1 MLLKPSSNSTILQ
14 SISISV
20 VKSEPLSLNQ
30 WVLENKNHAPP
41 FTDLDIVYYSLESCN
56 KKISFK

>member
-20 VKSEPLSLNQ
+20 VKSEPLSSNQ
-30 WVLENKNHAPP
+30 WVLENKNHAPS
-41 FTDLDIVYYSLESCN
+41 FHRFRHRVLFFRIV
-56 KKISFK
+56 